1 MENNEFK
8 ADPIIELDL
17 SYQDTVVE
25 ILRNSKLPHSDID
38 LAKQFFIG
46 QGTSTKLVGIGALE
60 FYGQNALVRSMAV
73 LNNGQNR
80 GVGSSLLGYL
90 LKTAKNKK
98 VESLYLLTETAERF
112 FARNGFEKVDQ
123 AVVPSDILE
132 SEEFKNLC
140 PGDAICMVFRFES

>member
-8 ADPIIELDL
+8 ADPIIELDP

-90 LKTAKNKK
+90 LKTAKNKVLMQK
-98 VESLYLLTETAERF
+98 S
-112 FARNGFEKVDQ
+112 
-123 AVVPSDILE
+123 
-132 SEEFKNLC
+132 
-140 PGDAICMVFRFES
+140 